1 MKQKKRAGRL
11 SFFALLSNFRR
22 KFERFYLKE
31 NREVLFFALLSNFRR
46 KFERFY
52 LKESREALFFCATSE
67 FPKGN
72 LEGSFLSDRFHDR
85 ACCLRLV
92 HGINMDAVCTVLL

>member
-31 NREVLFFALLSNFRR
+31 SW
-46 KFERFY
+46 
-52 LKESREALFFCATSE
+52 EALFFCATFE

-92 HGINMDAVCTVLL
+92 HGINMDAVYTVLL

>member
-11 SFFALLSNFRR
+11 S
-22 KFERFYLKE
+22 
-31 NREVLFFALLSNFRR
+31 FFALLSNFRR

-72 LEGSFLSDRFHDR
+72 LEGSFLRYFRISAGNLKGSFLPDRFHDR

-92 HGINMDAVCTVLL
+92 HGIDMDAVCTVLL